1 MSTEKVSL
9 TMSTTSTAGKNST
22 KSITDIN
29 DNASDSELLG
39 FATAFNNLTT
49 NTLGTVAKVTKR
61 EIDNEPAANP
71 ILSVQSEDANI
82 YTVTGSGTEY
92 NIAVALSAF
101 QQIDDAIYD
110 DGKMVKVT
118 LQDGVYG
125 SIYNGRYQASCDA
138 NLDNVPGDSGWIGAL
153 VWLGSERDGVGQ
165 DSVVF
170 ACPVA
175 WNKDNIDASTI
186 NNVKVTF
193 PATKV
198 GTTTYAAWSL
208 TFTFV

>member
-71 ILSVQSEDANI
+71 ILSVQSEDNAI

-92 NIAVALSAF
+92 NITVILSAF
-101 QQIDDAIYD
+101 QNIDDPLFD
-110 DGKMVKVT
+110 EKMVKVT

-125 SIYNGRYQASCDA
+125 SIYNGRYQASCAA
-138 NLDNVPGDSGWIGAL
+138 NLDNTPNDSGWIGAL
-153 VWLGSERDGVGQ
+153 VWLGSEGDGVGQ
-165 DSVVF
+165 ESVVF

-175 WNKDNIDASTI
+175 WNKGNINASTI

-193 PATKV
+193 PETTV

-208 TFTFV
+208 TFTFN

>member
-71 ILSVQSEDANI
+71 ILSVQSEDNAI

-92 NIAVALSAF
+92 NITVILSAF
-101 QQIDDAIYD
+101 QNIDDPLFD
-110 DGKMVKVT
+110 EKMVKVT

-125 SIYNGRYQASCDA
+125 SIYNGRYQASCEA
-138 NLDNVPGDSGWIGAL
+138 NLDNTPNDSGWIGAL
-153 VWLGSERDGVGQ
+153 VWLGSEGDGVGQ

-175 WNKDNIDASTI
+175 WNKGNISANTI

-193 PATKV
+193 PETTV

-208 TFTFV
+208 TFTFN

>member
-1 MSTEKVSL
+1 MSDSISL
-9 TMSTTSTAGKNST
+9 SVDYTTSNR
-22 KSITDIN
+22 KSASRTITN
-29 DNASDSELLG
+29 VKPSATDSELNSFVNDLY
-39 FATAFNNLTT
+39 NLTS
-49 NTLGTVAKVTKR
+49 NSVGTVTRIAKRK
-61 EIDNEPAANP
+61 IDEVVPPTNP
-71 ILSVQSEDANI
+71 IVSVQSEDANI

-101 QQIDDAIYD
+101 KQIDDAIYD

-175 WNKDNIDASTI
+175 WNKGNIDASTI